1 MARIVPAEQQALDRP
16 WRKWA
21 SIAVGGF
28 VVVSLIFGFL
38 ILPTGQKGAYGL
50 DTFSAIC
57 RAFGVP
63 GYGVNARG
71 APAGAAPPVSQ
82 VAWTPDTRHLL
93 ANASPE
99 RGAKLATEVCG
110 GCHGENGVSVDPTQ
124 FPNLAGHPVHA
135 IFKQLSDYR
144 AGDRVNETM
153 QGVAQ
158 GLEPQQMADAAAYYA
173 ARTAVE
179 RLPAETAV
187 DPAIMRLVNA
197 GDPAR
202 ALPAC
207 NGCHGGEHSG
217 PVETPLLLGQP
228 ADYLAAQLAAFG
240 KGERHNDL
248 YQRMRSISG
257 LLTPAEAKALAVYYG
272 GMPVPKYR

>member
-1 MARIVPAEQQALDRP
+1 MARIVPAEQEALDRP

-28 VVVSLIFGFL
+28 VVVSLIVGFL

-82 VAWTPDTRHLL
+82 VAWTPDTRRLL

-99 RGAKLATEVCG
+99 RGAKIAAEVCG
-110 GCHGENGVSVDPTQ
+110 GCHGENGVSGDPTQ
-124 FPNLAGHPVHA
+124 FPNLAGHPIHA

-144 AGDRVNETM
+144 AGDRANETM

-173 ARTAVE
+173 ARPAVE
-179 RLPAETAV
+179 RVPAETAV
-187 DPAIMRLVNA
+187 DPAIMRLVDA

-202 ALPAC
+202 APGLQRLPRRRAQRP
-207 NGCHGGEHSG
+207 GRDAR
-217 PVETPLLLGQP
+217 P
-228 ADYLAAQLAAFG
+228 A
-240 KGERHNDL
+240 R
-248 YQRMRSISG
+248 
-257 LLTPAEAKALAVYYG
+257 PAGRL
-272 GMPVPKYR
+272 P